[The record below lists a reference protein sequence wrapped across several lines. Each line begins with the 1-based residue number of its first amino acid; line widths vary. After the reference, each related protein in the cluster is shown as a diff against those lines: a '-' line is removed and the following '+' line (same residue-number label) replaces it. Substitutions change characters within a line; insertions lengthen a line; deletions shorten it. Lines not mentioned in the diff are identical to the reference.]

1 MNLMTCDTV
10 YFGGMQ
16 YHMRVIPHQMPF
28 FNPTL
33 LLNSESLQ
41 HLTQMRSSAAH
52 AASFDETRRRG
63 YANLEGKIRMFLRM
77 ASAVILL
84 EATTVTAGADT
95 WTSPRPTAFSGPYA
109 GASIGG
115 VRTDGRA
122 TLGPTASPTGI
133 VDRDLELGIFPLRRA
148 GTDTAAGGG
157 LTLGY
162 DMQRDRF
169 VVGVALGLNVG
180 RFSAENT
187 LFGIDPAPFGFNAG
201 QHPFGETKTTTR
213 YGTRIGGLA
222 TVLARAGVV
231 ADRTLFYFTG
241 GLAAGRVRNRF
252 GLRIENLQVNLPD
265 AQDGVYSNSWS
276 ESGTRVGYAV
286 GGGIEHRISPRTS
299 LQLELLH
306 FDLRD
311 VTVQARD
318 PANFG
323 GESIGYRFRNSGQ
336 VARVSINFRF

>member
-1 MNLMTCDTV
+1 
-10 YFGGMQ
+10 
-16 YHMRVIPHQMPF
+16 MPF

-33 LLNSESLQ
+33 LLNSESLE
-41 HLTQMRSSAAH
+41 HLTQMRPSAAH
-52 AASFDETRRRG
+52 TASFHQTRRRG
-63 YANLEGKIRMFLRM
+63 HANREGKIRMFLRM

-84 EATTVTAGADT
+84 EATAVAAGADT
-95 WTSPRPTAFSGPYA
+95 GPSPRPAAFSGPYA

-122 TLGPTASPTGI
+122 TLASTASPAGVI
-133 VDRDLELGIFPLRRA
+133 DRDVTLGIFPSRQA
-148 GTDTAAGGG
+148 GADTTAGGG

-169 VVGVALGLNVG
+169 VGGVALGLNFG

-187 LFGIDPAPFGFNAG
+187 MFGVDPAPFGFGAG
-201 QHPFGETKTTTR
+201 QNPFGQSETTTR

-222 TVLARAGVV
+222 TMLARAGVV
-231 ADRTLFYFTG
+231 ADRTLFYVTG

-252 GLRIENLQVNLPD
+252 DLRIGNLQLPLPD
-265 AQDGVYSNSWS
+265 APNGVYSNSWS
-276 ESGTRVGYAV
+276 ESGTRLGYAV
-286 GGGIEHRISPRTS
+286 GGGVEHRISTRTS
-299 LQLELLH
+299 LQLEFLH

-323 GESIGYRFRNSGQ
+323 GESIAYRFRNSGQ
-336 VARVSINFRF
+336 VARIAINFRF